1 MNQFGT
7 EKENH
12 SLKRYFSTRSVTK
25 NQRTRS
31 FLGEGPLLY
40 GLIAI
45 FLFITFSPIVWIF
58 STSLKQNQE
67 AMSFPPNLLPQDP
80 TLENFV
86 FVLTD
91 PNLVR
96 SLANSFIV
104 SIGSTIL
111 SVTVS
116 ALGGYAFA
124 RFDFK
129 GKSIIISIILGLFM
143 IPVVIN
149 IVPLYIMLADLG
161 LLNSLFALMLTFQIL
176 IIPLN
181 ILLLKSYF
189 ETIPKDLEEAALLD
203 GCSRVGVLRRVTIP
217 LSMPGFAIAAVLS
230 FRFAWN
236 EFILAVVLANH
247 PDSTV
252 FQVALYQFIS
262 LYRIDWGYLSAG
274 ITIAIIPVLVL
285 MLSFQKN
292 MVKGL
297 TLGAIRG

>member
-1 MNQFGT
+1 MKQDGSKN
-7 EKENH
+7 ENH
-12 SLKRYFSTRSVTK
+12 KFTRIFKSADKT
-25 NQRTRS
+25 NHQRTS
-31 FLGEGPLLY
+31 SGLGERLILY

-67 AMSFPPNLLPQDP
+67 AMSFPPKLVPEDP
-80 TLENFV
+80 TLENFI

-91 PNLVR
+91 PALVQ
-96 SLANSFIV
+96 SLSNSFIV
-104 SIGSTIL
+104 SIGSTLL

-124 RFDFK
+124 RFEFK
-129 GKSIIISIILGLFM
+129 GKNMIISIILGLFM

-189 ETIPKDLEEAALLD
+189 ETIPKDLEESALLD
-203 GCSRVGVLRRVTIP
+203 G
-217 LSMPGFAIAAVLS
+217 
-230 FRFAWN
+230 
-236 EFILAVVLANH
+236 
-247 PDSTV
+247 
-252 FQVALYQFIS
+252 
-262 LYRIDWGYLSAG
+262 
-274 ITIAIIPVLVL
+274 
-285 MLSFQKN
+285 
-292 MVKGL
+292 
-297 TLGAIRG
+297 